1 MEKRLYRSRTDRIVG
16 GVCAGLGE
24 YFGID
29 PTLVRLAAVLLTL
42 VNGVGVVVYVVLW
55 IVVPEEETTVSDS
68 ETPQTT
74 PEGVVTVPVEAA
86 PEVAPAPEAS
96 ASPASVPSAPAPA
109 GRPARGGLTGGI
121 VLIVIGAIFLVSQFV
136 PGLDIGKLWPLILVG
151 IGVTM
156 IVRGGRR

>member
-16 GVCAGLGE
+16 GVCGGLGE

-42 VNGVGVVVYVVLW
+42 VNGVGVAVYVILW
-55 IVVPEEETTVSDS
+55 IVVPEEETTVSDN
-68 ETPQTT
+68 ETPETT
-74 PEGVVTVPVEAA
+74 SEVAVPAPVQAA
-86 PEVAPAPEAS
+86 PEAAQAPS
-96 ASPASVPSAPAPA
+96 SPAGPSPAPAPA